1 MHCTDGWWRMG
12 GRLASIKPVK
22 NVSPKTRCGVQ
33 SEHEAML
40 LDVFSCRID
49 PRLQHLF
56 STFLVPGPQA
66 YVKAEGREGL

>member
-40 LDVFSCRID
+40 MCSVVD